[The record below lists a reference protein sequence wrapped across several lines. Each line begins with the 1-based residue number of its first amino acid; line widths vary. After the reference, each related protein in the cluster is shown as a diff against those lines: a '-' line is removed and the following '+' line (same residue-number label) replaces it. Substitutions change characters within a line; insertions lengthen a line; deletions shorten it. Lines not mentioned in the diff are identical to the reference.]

1 MTVARRSAWFPFTA
15 LLSTAAL
22 HAPLATAAE
31 TPPRDMQVLQEI
43 IVTATKRSERL
54 QDVPIAVSAIT
65 SDDIVARGFTNYADY
80 LNSVP
85 GVYFQDLGAGHG
97 TIRIRGISASEG
109 GVPSTTATYFGET
122 VTSVLTNQGGKPN
135 LRLVDIDRVE
145 VLRGPQGTL
154 FGASA
159 LAGVVRIIPKSP
171 NLQEFEASVGARGF
185 TTAHSDD
192 ASYHAEAAVNI
203 PLVTDKLA
211 LRVVGYQD
219 DIAGF
224 IDNEFAG
231 QPEIDWSA
239 GLGLPDGT
247 LVSPAIAP
255 FTRRDI
261 NSQDTWGVR
270 GTLKWQAT
278 DRLSVE
284 LMHTTQDVTVNS
296 EELTDPLAIGE
307 YSQSRGL
314 DPFEQGGNGERLNV
328 NSLVVSYDWD
338 AVSLIS
344 ASSWVE
350 MKRFSDQDIAFL
362 AEASGLPPLP
372 WGLHD
377 SSEGELFTQEVR
389 VQSRGDQPLQWT
401 VGAYFQNSEASF
413 AQFVPDYSCPACL
426 GQVARGQDFE
436 LDAPLAK
443 FYESEQKSV
452 FAQVSYDLT
461 EQWTVGVGGRYLE
474 DDITDFDISADGFL
488 VRGFAPGPTTPEP
501 PQKGSV
507 EEFNPSAYVRFEPS
521 DNATFYAQ
529 AAKGFR
535 SGVVNPLIA
544 DTCLE
549 EAERL
554 GAQEFTDPDTL
565 WNYELGAKTQVADGR
580 LAINGAVYRQK
591 WEGVQLGVTL
601 ECGFS
606 QVLNAGDATSDG
618 AEIELVAQPVDA
630 WRFNVTLAVNNTE
643 FDNVVPQSGFR
654 PGERLPEVPRINGSA
669 GVQYNFAL
677 GSLWSAFFRADYV
690 HVGEVR
696 VKFPT
701 PTEEDPFLADIV
713 THDAFDT
720 LNARLS
726 FQRGPLGL
734 DLFGNN
740 LSDERGVVNTGQ
752 PSFGSRENITR
763 PREIGVELRYS
774 F

>member
-1 MTVARRSAWFPFTA
+1 MTAAQRSTWLPFTA
-15 LLSTAAL
+15 LLTTAAV
-22 HAPLATAAE
+22 APLATAAE
-31 TPPRDMQVLQEI
+31 TPRDMQVLQEI
-43 IVTATKRSERL
+43 IVTATKRSEKL
-54 QDVPIAVSAIT
+54 QDVPISVSAIT
-65 SDDIVARGFTNYADY
+65 SDDIVSRGFTNYADY

-159 LAGVVRIIPKSP
+159 LAGVVRVIPKAP
-171 NLQEFEASVGARGF
+171 NLQEFEANVGVRGF

-203 PLVTDKLA
+203 PLITDKLA

-224 IDNEFAG
+224 IDNSFAG
-231 QPEIDWSA
+231 QPEVDWGGA
-239 GLGLPDGT
+239 LGLPDGT
-247 LVSPAIAP
+247 LVSPAIAA
-255 FTRRDI
+255 FERKDV

-270 GTLKWQAT
+270 GTLTWQAT
-278 DRLSVE
+278 DRLSFE
-284 LMHTTQDVTVNS
+284 LMHATQDVTVDG
-296 EELTDPLAIGE
+296 EEFTDPAIGD
-307 YSQSRGL
+307 YGQSRGL
-314 DPFEQGGNGERLNV
+314 DVFEEGGNGERLGV
-328 NSLVVSYDWD
+328 NTLVVNYDWD
-338 AVSLIS
+338 AVSLFS
-344 ASSWVE
+344 ASSYTE

-372 WGLHD
+372 WTLQD
-377 SSEGELFTQEVR
+377 YSEGELFTQEVR
-389 VQSRGDQPLQWT
+389 LQSRGEQALQWT
-401 VGAYFQNSEASF
+401 IGAYYLEQEASF
-413 AQFVPDYSCPACL
+413 SQFVPDYSCPACL

-436 LDAPLAK
+436 LDAPLGK
-443 FYESEQKSV
+443 FYESEQKSL

-488 VRGFAPGPTTPEP
+488 IRGFEPGPTTPEP
-501 PQKGSV
+501 PQSGHVS
-507 EEFNPSAYVRFEPS
+507 EFNPSAYVRFEPS
-521 DNATFYAQ
+521 DTTTLYAQ

-549 EAERL
+549 QAEAL
-554 GAQEFTDPDTL
+554 GAKEFTDPDTL
-565 WNYELGAKTQVADGR
+565 WNYELGAKSQIADGR
-580 LAINGAVYRQK
+580 VSINGAVYRQK

-606 QVLNAGDATSDG
+606 QILNAGDATSDG
-618 AEIELVAQPVDA
+618 AELELVAQPVDA
-630 WRFNVTLAVNNTE
+630 WRFNLSVAVNNTE
-643 FDNVVPQSGFR
+643 FDTVVPESGYS
-654 PGERLPEVPRINGSA
+654 PGDRLPEVPKVNGSA
-669 GVQYNFAL
+669 GVQFNFDL
-677 GSLWSAFFRADYV
+677 GQSWSGFLRADYV

-696 VKFPT
+696 VVFPA
-701 PTEEDPFLADIV
+701 PDPADSVVV
-713 THDAFDT
+713 TQDAFDT
-720 LNARLS
+720 ANLRLS

-740 LSDERGVVNTGQ
+740 LSDERGIVNTGQ

-763 PREIGVELRYS
+763 PREVGVELRYS

>member
-1 MTVARRSAWFPFTA
+1 MTVAQRPAWFPFTA
-15 LLSTAAL
+15 LLTTAAL

-65 SDDIVARGFTNYADY
+65 GDDILARGFTNYSDY

-171 NLQEFEASVGARGF
+171 DLQEFEANVGARGF

-224 IDNEFAG
+224 IDNEFEG
-231 QPEIDWSA
+231 RPEIDWSA

-278 DRLSVE
+278 DRLSAE

-296 EELTDPLAIGE
+296 EEQTDPLAVGK

-314 DPFEQGGNGERLNV
+314 DPFEEGGNGERLSV
-328 NSLVVSYDWD
+328 NTLVVNYDWD

-436 LDAPLAK
+436 LDAPLCEVLRERAEVGVRTGQLRHLRAVDGRRRRSLPGRRHHRLRHLGRRLPDPRIHAGPHDSGAAAERQRGGVQS
-443 FYESEQKSV
+443 FGVRALRAERHHYLLRAGGEGFPQRCGQPADRGHLCRRGRTARRAGVHGSGHAVELRARRQD
-452 FAQVSYDLT
+452 AGRRWPPGHQRRGVSP
-461 EQWTVGVGGRYLE
+461 EVGGRAAAASRS
-474 DDITDFDISADGFL
+474 SA
-488 VRGFAPGPTTPEP
+488 VSR
-501 PQKGSV
+501 
-507 EEFNPSAYVRFEPS
+507 
-521 DNATFYAQ
+521 
-529 AAKGFR
+529 R
-535 SGVVNPLIA
+535 S
-544 DTCLE
+544 
-549 EAERL
+549 
-554 GAQEFTDPDTL
+554 
-565 WNYELGAKTQVADGR
+565 
-580 LAINGAVYRQK
+580 
-591 WEGVQLGVTL
+591 
-601 ECGFS
+601 
-606 QVLNAGDATSDG
+606 
-618 AEIELVAQPVDA
+618 
-630 WRFNVTLAVNNTE
+630 
-643 FDNVVPQSGFR
+643 
-654 PGERLPEVPRINGSA
+654 
-669 GVQYNFAL
+669 
-677 GSLWSAFFRADYV
+677 
-690 HVGEVR
+690 
-696 VKFPT
+696 
-701 PTEEDPFLADIV
+701 
-713 THDAFDT
+713 
-720 LNARLS
+720 
-726 FQRGPLGL
+726 
-734 DLFGNN
+734 
-740 LSDERGVVNTGQ
+740 
-752 PSFGSRENITR
+752 
-763 PREIGVELRYS
+763 
-774 F
+774 

>member
-1 MTVARRSAWFPFTA
+1 MTTAQRSIRFPFTA
-15 LLSTAAL
+15 LLAAATV
-22 HAPLATAAE
+22 APLANAAD
-31 TPPRDMQVLQEI
+31 TPRDMQVLQEI
-43 IVTATKRSERL
+43 IVTATKRTERL
-54 QDVPIAVSAIT
+54 QDVPISVSAIT
-65 SDDIVARGFTNYADY
+65 GDDILARGFTSYADS

-85 GVYFQDLGAGHG
+85 GVYYQDFGAGQG

-135 LRLVDIDRVE
+135 LRLVDIERVE

-159 LAGVVRIIPKSP
+159 LAGVVRIIPKAP
-171 NLQEFEASVGARGF
+171 NLQEFEADVGVRGF

-224 IDNEFAG
+224 IDNTFEG

-239 GLGLPDGT
+239 VLGAPPGT

-261 NSQDTWGVR
+261 NSEDTWGAR
-270 GTLKWQAT
+270 GTLTWQAT
-278 DRLSVE
+278 DRLSFE
-284 LMHTTQDVTVNS
+284 LMHATQDVTVDS
-296 EELTDPLAIGE
+296 EQFTDPAAGD
-307 YSQSRGL
+307 YQQNRGL
-314 DPFEQGGNGERLNV
+314 DVFEEGGNGERLDV
-328 NSLVVSYDWD
+328 NTLVVNYDWD
-338 AVSLIS
+338 AVSLVS
-344 ASSWVE
+344 ASSWTK
-350 MKRFSDQDIAFL
+350 MKRFSNQDIAFL
-362 AEASGLPPLP
+362 AAGELGVPVP

-377 SSEGELFTQEVR
+377 RSEGELFTQEVR
-389 VQSRGDQPLQWT
+389 LQSRGEQPLQWT
-401 VGAYFQNSEASF
+401 LGAYYLDQEAKF

-426 GQVARGQDFE
+426 GVVVRGQNFE

-443 FYESEQKSV
+443 FYANEQKSI
-452 FAQVSYDLT
+452 FAQVSYDIT

-488 VRGFAPGPTTPEP
+488 VRGFEPGPTTPEP
-501 PQKGSV
+501 PQKGKV
-507 EEFNPSAYVRFEPS
+507 DEFNPSAYVRFEPS
-521 DNATFYAQ
+521 DSTTLYAQ

-544 DTCLE
+544 DNCVDQA
-549 EAERL
+549 EAL

-565 WNYELGAKTQVADGR
+565 WNYELGAKSQVADGR
-580 LAINGAVYRQK
+580 VAINGAVYRQK

-606 QVLNAGDATSDG
+606 QILNAGDATSDG
-618 AEIELVAQPVDA
+618 AELELVAQPVDA
-630 WRFNVTLAVNNTE
+630 WRFNVSVAVNNTE
-643 FDNVVPQSGFR
+643 FDSVVRETGFV
-654 PGERLPEVPRINGSA
+654 PGERLPEVPEVNGSA
-669 GVQYNFAL
+669 GVQYNFDF
-677 GSLWSAFFRADYV
+677 GSTWSGFLRADYV
-690 HVGEVR
+690 YVGEVLQ
-696 VKFPT
+696 KFPT
-701 PTEEDPFLADIV
+701 PTEEDPFGSVVI
-713 THDAFDT
+713 TQDAFDT
-720 LNARLS
+720 ASLRLS

-740 LSDERGVVNTGQ
+740 LFDERGVVGTAQ
-752 PSFGSRENITR
+752 PSFGGRQNIIR
-763 PREIGVELRYS
+763 PREVGVELRYS